1 VVTDGEFNSLR
12 TQGETGPLHI
22 WQLVH
27 DSKEAVR
34 KMSRWQLVHD
44 SKEAVRKMSRNT
56 LISMLT
62 YAGGKHLILLFIT

>member
-1 VVTDGEFNSLR
+1 MVTDGEFNSLR
-12 TQGETGPLHI
+12 TQGETEPLNI

-27 DSKEAVR
+27 DTKEAV
-34 KMSRWQLVHD
+34 
-44 SKEAVRKMSRNT
+44 RNT

>member
-1 VVTDGEFNSLR
+1 MVTDGEFNSLR

-34 KMSRWQLVHD
+34 KMSR
-44 SKEAVRKMSRNT
+44 NT

-62 YAGGKHLILLFIT
+62 YAGGKYLILLFIT

>member
-1 VVTDGEFNSLR
+1 MVTDGEFNSLR
-12 TQGETGPLHI
+12 TQRETGPLHI

-34 KMSRWQLVHD
+34 KMSQ
-44 SKEAVRKMSRNT
+44 NT
-56 LISMLT
+56 LIFMLT

>member
-1 VVTDGEFNSLR
+1 MVTYGEFNSLR

-22 WQLVH
+22 
-27 DSKEAVR
+27 
-34 KMSRWQLVHD
+34 WQLVHD

-62 YAGGKHLILLFIT
+62 YAGGKHLILLFITEGSSQNVTVFFK